1 MIENKGA
8 LPVGEVVGRGY
19 SAAQAALWKSCA
31 WLEPRSVA
39 AKRGDYG
46 PSRRVVSAVLRT
58 MAMTTMTECA
68 ARG

>member
-19 SAAQAALWKSCA
+19 SGSR
-31 WLEPRSVA
+31 EPRSVA

-46 PSRRVVSAVLRT
+46 PSRRVVTAALRT
-58 MAMTTMTECA
+58 IAITTMTDCA